1 MKKLY
6 TFFVMAIIAVAATF
20 QANASTMKMNVT
32 GADLL
37 NFEWYSGSD
46 SYTPAIADGDNT
58 IQSTDFEPDKTWFT
72 LRIVPKKTNV
82 NLTVTYQSAE
92 GVYGYVDNVG
102 KNAKSIYFD
111 GDVDLTVVA
120 EEYEV
125 TYHPVHFE
133 FVNPG
138 TEDFIK
144 DVYVDSERATNFK
157 NPDGSINPDFSVIS
171 ESKLYFV
178 FDYDKYGKD
187 KDADDNWC
195 WRNGDVWDNPA
206 TSDWTSANEKITG
219 ETTYRFA
226 VKANPVYDV
235 NFKVNN
241 PGSAQVSINNGAS
254 EILTETDNIKK
265 VVVKQEEG
273 STQMILSAAGDY
285 GIKSVKRIVDGQ
297 EPFEESQQ
305 WNKYYLYFKPDY
317 GNCTYEIE
325 TVSKDE
331 LRTASCTVNIDG
343 NADNIKITRNYV
355 EITDLVNG
363 DNTIKFNPNDSQ
375 EQYLQIATRDSSPFY
390 QILVNGVKQSSYS
403 AYSYSV
409 QVSDQA
415 VVEVKT
421 LLPDTP
427 AKLTFE
433 FVNEGTEDFISS
445 ISVDEE
451 DIDLSSIDFNDG
463 LEVKRGAYV
472 KMLFNTEKYKV
483 NGIYVDNESQWSTYS
498 WTNTVLDDKAF
509 KFDVETYPT
518 YTATINVDKPDFV
531 CIRINSASYGDIFR
545 IQPGKNDFSY
555 TGYSAPTL
563 YILPN
568 NGGEI
573 VSVKAN
579 GLDVKLDDYY
589 NTYGVDIEEGMTI
602 DIEANG
608 PERDNTA
615 MFWSDIKPA
624 DTNTYRI
631 AMGST
636 NNELGYTFY
645 PIDTDINYI
654 GGYHTFN
661 FTDSENPFR
670 VVYSASYGYTLD
682 PKIFLNN
689 EEVSLTEN
697 GYIIQASQGDVVKVF
712 IYKDSPATCAISFD
726 VPAEIA
732 NDITVTSDRVRNEAA
747 YTTGVNVLEGAEIT
761 IASSENANI
770 KGVTVDGTAID
781 PNDDGSYTFAASA
794 NHNVVINAES
804 GIIAI
809 EGDNASSEIYNLQ
822 GIRVGS
828 DLNALPAGIYI
839 VNGKKILK

>member
-6 TFFVMAIIAVAATF
+6 TFFVMAIIAAAASF
-20 QANASTMKMNVT
+20 QAGASTMKMNVT

-46 SYTPAIADGDNT
+46 SYTPTIADGDNT

-82 NLTVTYQSAE
+82 KLTVTYQAE
-92 GVYGYVDNVG
+92 DVYGYVDDSG

-120 EEYEV
+120 VEYEV

-138 TEDFIK
+138 TEDFVK
-144 DVYVDSERATNFK
+144 DVYVDGERATNFK
-157 NPDGSINPDFSVIS
+157 NPDGSINPDFSVVN
-171 ESKLYFV
+171 ESKLYFA

-195 WRNGDVWDNPA
+195 WRNGEVWDNPA
-206 TSDWTSANEKITG
+206 TSGWTSANEKIMG

-226 VKANPVYDV
+226 VKANPVFDV

-241 PGSAQVSINNGAS
+241 PGSAQVSIDNGTTY
-254 EILTETDNIKK
+254 EILTEIDNIKK
-265 VVVKQEEG
+265 IVVKPENG
-273 STQMILSAAGDY
+273 STQLILSSAGDY
-285 GIKSVKRIVDGQ
+285 GIKTVKRIVDGQ
-297 EPFEESQQ
+297 DPVEENMQ
-305 WNKYYLYFKPDY
+305 WGKYYMNFLPEY

-325 TVSKDE
+325 TVPKEE
-331 LRTASCTVNIDG
+331 LRTASCIVKIDD

-363 DNTIKFNPNDSQ
+363 DNTIRFNPADSN
-375 EQYLQIATRDSSPFY
+375 EKYLQISTKDYSPFY
-390 QILVNGVKQSSYS
+390 QILVDEVKQSGSS

-409 QVSDQA
+409 EVSDQS

-421 LLPDTP
+421 VLPDTP

-445 ISVDEE
+445 IYVDEE
-451 DIDLSSIDFNDG
+451 EIDLSSLDFANG

-483 NGIYVDNESQWSTYS
+483 NAIYVDNVSQWSTYS

-531 CIRINSASYGDIFR
+531 CIRINNASYGDIFK
-545 IQPGKNDFSY
+545 IQPGKNDFSF

-563 YILPN
+563 YVLPY

-573 VSVKAN
+573 VSVKAD
-579 GLDVKLDDYY
+579 GSDVKLDGYY
-589 NTYGVDIEEGMTI
+589 NSYAVDIEEGITI

-615 MFWSDIKPA
+615 MFWCDIKPA
-624 DTNTYRI
+624 DTKTYRI
-631 AMGST
+631 NMSST
-636 NNELGYTFY
+636 VDTKDLGYMYY
-645 PIDTDINYI
+645 PIDTDINYN
-654 GGYHTFN
+654 GGYQAFN
-661 FTDSENPFR
+661 FLEKENPFR
-670 VVYSASYGYTLD
+670 IGYSATYGYTLD
-682 PKIFLNN
+682 PKIYLNN
-689 EEVSLTEN
+689 EEVVLDEN
-697 GYIIQASQGDVVKVF
+697 GYIIKAAQGDVVKVF
-712 IYKDSPATCAISFD
+712 IYKDAPATCAITFD
-726 VPAEIA
+726 VPSEIA
-732 NDITVTSDRVRNEAA
+732 GDITVTSDRVRNEAS
-747 YTTGVNVLEGAEIT
+747 YTAGVSVLEGAEIT
-761 IASSENANI
+761 IASSEDANI
-770 KGVTVDGTAID
+770 KGVTVDGTAVEA
-781 PNDDGSYTFAASA
+781 NADGSYTFVASA
-794 NHNVVINAES
+794 NHNVAINAES

-809 EGDNASSEIYNLQ
+809 EDGDAPALSLIHISSP
-822 GIRVGS
+822 RDS
-828 DLNALPAGIYI
+828 
-839 VNGKKILK
+839 